1 MITDNTYTAFTIF
14 LGSGIEDLPAG
25 RYYHYPSEKG
35 MLHDLPVI
43 PKMVKSGAY
52 MLTLENYF
60 KVKILND
67 YMILLLDEDRLGR
80 ENQTLIPQ
88 RRETLSA
95 TFNWQQTATS
105 VYNI

>member
-1 MITDNTYTAFTIF
+1 M
-14 LGSGIEDLPAG
+14 P
-25 RYYHYPSEKG
+25 
-35 MLHDLPVI
+35 
-43 PKMVKSGAY
+43 
-52 MLTLENYF
+52 TLENYF

-67 YMILLLDEDRLGR
+67 YMILLLNEDRLGR
-80 ENQTLIPQ
+80 ENQTLVPQ

>member
-1 MITDNTYTAFTIF
+1 M
-14 LGSGIEDLPAG
+14 GSSLEDLPAG
-25 RYYHYPSEKG
+25 RFYHYPSETG
-35 MLHDLPVI
+35 MLHDLHVVT
-43 PKMVKSGAY
+43 KMVKSRAY
-52 MLTLENYF
+52 MPTLENYF

-80 ENQTLIPQ
+80 ENQTSIPQ